1 MKDNIKKGSKH
12 KKSKKQKKPNQKKM
26 DLDYYTVKIP
36 IMGDF
41 LTDKKLMQL
50 ESITRRDTTVIIR
63 YLDIIHEKRDQ
74 LWKINTEGNTVQKI
88 DPTKLDHVTL
98 TSDGLKRRNKKTGVM
113 VKSPPRKKVEF
124 NLKHEFNFRITVREL
139 KECRDTAIAMY
150 HSYLSKQDKHEA
162 SYWKFHFTTAF
173 FDSEDESALSSKLSW
188 WETQKKP
195 ARPTQATNYKPHKLP
210 RIMNQSSCQLHS
222 DRTEI
227 KGTQL
232 TSFWV
237 ELYATEKRTKI
248 IPYHLWL
255 PLNPSDYHLEQ
266 LNLGKP
272 KAFRV
277 VKKTNGRW
285 MLHVSLEPFET
296 KIVEVPEK
304 PPAVLGGDLGMKR
317 TLVTVLL
324 KPGELVTHQDIRMF
338 SQPFKRK
345 KLNQLDKKIARMQRK
360 LARRK
365 ASGKNYKNI
374 VRSLKECRHTRQ
386 ELSEH
391 YDHELSKEVAL
402 YVAELSQNY
411 DLQVSIGKLKGI
423 RNSRWRGDGKS
434 KRHRKQLH
442 RWTYFRITS
451 FFSYKFK
458 KVGLSEAQ
466 FTFLNEAMTSKTC
479 SKCGSRNT
487 SRPCQSILL
496 CHENNCGAIL
506 NADINAAINMASKLI
521 VSQLLKLSDN
531 DKNQFQIAFDQWS
544 TNTRVQAWMGAT
556 GMIRLSEGRKPG

>member
-1 MKDNIKKGSKH
+1 MSKNNN
-12 KKSKKQKKPNQKKM
+12 KRSLKPKRTNKPKSQQKKT

-36 IMGDF
+36 IMTDY
-41 LTDKKLMQL
+41 LTDKKLRQL
-50 ESITRRDTTVIIR
+50 EIITRRDTSVIIR
-63 YLDIIHEKRDQ
+63 YLDIIHDQQNQ
-74 LWKINTEGNTVQKI
+74 LWKIDTEGNTIQKI
-88 DPTKLDHVTL
+88 DPVKLDHLTL
-98 TSDGLKRRNKKTGVM
+98 TSNGLKRRNKKTGVM
-113 VKSPPRKKVEF
+113 VKSPARKKVQF
-124 NLKHEFNFRITVREL
+124 NLKHEFGFRITVREL

-150 HSYLSKQDKHEA
+150 HSYLTKQDKHEA
-162 SYWKFHFTTAF
+162 TYWKFHFTTAF
-173 FDSEDESALSSKLSW
+173 FDSEDESALASKLSW

-195 ARPTQATNYKPHKLP
+195 ARPNQASNYKPHKLP
-210 RIMNQSSCQLHS
+210 RIMNQSSCQLYL
-222 DRTEI
+222 DRTEK

-232 TSFWV
+232 SSYWV

-266 LNLGKP
+266 LKLGKA
-272 KAFRV
+272 KAFRL
-277 VKKTNGRW
+277 VKKMNGCW
-285 MLHVSLEPFET
+285 MLHVSLEPVET
-296 KIVEVPEK
+296 KIVNIPEK
-304 PPAVLGGDLGMKR
+304 PPAVLGGDLGMNR

-324 KPGELVTHQDIRMF
+324 KPGEPVTHQDIRMF

-345 KLNQLDKKIARMQRK
+345 KLNQLDKKIARLQGK
-360 LARRK
+360 QARRK
-365 ASGKNYKNI
+365 ALNKNYKNI
-374 VRSLKECRHTRQ
+374 VRCLKEYRHTRK

-402 YVAELSQNY
+402 YIAELSQKY

-434 KRHRKQLH
+434 KQHRKQLH
-442 RWTYFRITS
+442 RWTYFRMTT
-451 FFSYKFK
+451 FMSYKFI

-487 SRPCQSILL
+487 SRPCQAILL
-496 CHENNCGAIL
+496 CHDSSCGAIL

-544 TNTRVQAWMGAT
+544 TNIRVQAWMGAT